1 MAEYSA
7 SSSSSIGMRALAR
20 DALSMA
26 APGPISVIPPHSRL
40 IWLKFYQQG
49 TSRGDQGRYFKPW
62 SRSVT
67 TDGDLVKR
75 DQTLLGEMQRIGC
88 QLRQHR
94 FLTTSPVVHIDMTHD
109 IVVLH
114 NYNEMCIETHHR
126 RPKSPEAEDLGQ
138 VRNFSRF
145 LVSADQMIAAAA
157 ANPHIDKSNYRQ
169 FWGVLGEPLGE
180 HRAQQATV
188 FVLLDD
194 WNPDWVRD
202 PGKAEW
208 ASDIMV
214 RSDDPFDMANAF
226 RQKDQQ
232 VKPLTNLVP
241 PGSVS
246 FRYCHWKTLHN

>member
-7 SSSSSIGMRALAR
+7 SSSSSTDMRALAR

-26 APGPISVIPPHSRL
+26 ALGPISVIPPHSRL
-40 IWLKFYQQG
+40 IWLKFYQEG
-49 TSRGDQGRYFKPW
+49 TSRDGQGRYFKPW

-67 TDGDLVKR
+67 TYGDLVAR
-75 DQTLLGEMQRIGC
+75 EQTLLGEMQRVGC
-88 QLRQHR
+88 QLRQHS
-94 FLTTSPVVHIDMTHD
+94 FLTTPPPVHIDTTHD

-126 RPKSPEAEDLGQ
+126 QPKSPEAEDLGQ

-157 ANPHIDKSNYRQ
+157 ANPNIDKSNYRQ

-194 WNPDWVRD
+194 WNPDWVK
-202 PGKAEW
+202 GLEKAEW
-208 ASDIMV
+208 ASDILV
-214 RSDDPFDMANAF
+214 LNDDPFDMADAF
-226 RQKDQQ
+226 RHKAQQ
-232 VKPLTNLVP
+232 VSPLASLVS
-241 PGSVS
+241 PGSVD